1 MVTKVAKKC
10 EDELALLKVEKEK
23 MDKDFE
29 ELKTKYEYFQENDGK
44 MTQLNQD
51 YRDQLVGN
59 ENMMT

>member
-44 MTQLNQD
+44 MT
-51 YRDQLVGN
+51 
-59 ENMMT
+59 